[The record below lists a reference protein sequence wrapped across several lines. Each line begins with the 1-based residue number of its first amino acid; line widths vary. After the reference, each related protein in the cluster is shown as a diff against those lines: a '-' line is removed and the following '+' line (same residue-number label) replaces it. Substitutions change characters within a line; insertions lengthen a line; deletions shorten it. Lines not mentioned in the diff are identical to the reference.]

1 VIITPLRGSG
11 DTACAV
17 HVFAGVTP
25 MTTED
30 PVTKSET
37 GRRPTAGEFSAL
49 IREYSPAL
57 AGWSC
62 LIIAALVAFRL
73 TEATQY
79 HQLAAGVLMSS
90 STLFILMALFEC
102 LWWMFVERNP

>member
-1 VIITPLRGSG
+1 
-11 DTACAV
+11 
-17 HVFAGVTP
+17 

-30 PVTKSET
+30 PLTKSGT
-37 GRRPTAGEFSAL
+37 GRRLVSEELSAL
-49 IREYSPAL
+49 IREYSSAL
-57 AGWSC
+57 AGWGC

-79 HQLAAGVLMSS
+79 HQLAAGILMSS

-102 LWWMFVERNP
+102 LWRVFVERNR